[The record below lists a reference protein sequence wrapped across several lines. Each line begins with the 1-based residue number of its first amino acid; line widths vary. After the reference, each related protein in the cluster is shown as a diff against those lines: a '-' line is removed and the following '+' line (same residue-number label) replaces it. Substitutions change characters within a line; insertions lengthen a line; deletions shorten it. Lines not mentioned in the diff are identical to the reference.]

1 MKLITWNIQWGL
13 GMDGRCDLARV
24 VADARRIADFD
35 VLCLQEVSD
44 NFPELRGTRG
54 ANQFAELATLLP
66 GCAAIEGVALDI
78 PDGQGRR
85 KRFGNMVLSRYPV
98 GQVLRWTLPWE
109 ADHTRNM
116 PRGLIEAVVMAPFGP
131 VRVMTTHLE
140 YSSDK
145 LRRAEAEGI
154 RAAHRSACARV
165 ANPREPGP
173 GTYAIQPTAPCA
185 ILTGDFNMKP
195 EDPAK
200 LRISAPFET
209 GAPAFVD
216 AWEMLHPDAPHP
228 PSFCLFD
235 QTHGSRHCC
244 DFVFVTQDLQ
254 PRVKRVFYDTTTK
267 VSDHQPVLVELDDR

>member
-54 ANQFAELATLLP
+54 ANQFAELAKLLP
-66 GCAAIEGVALDI
+66 GYAAIEGVALDI

-85 KRFGNMVLSRYPV
+85 KRFGNMALSRYPV

-131 VRVMTTHLE
+131 VRA
-140 YSSDK
+140 
-145 LRRAEAEGI
+145 RRI
-154 RAAHRSACARV
+154 AAPV
-165 ANPREPGP
+165 
-173 GTYAIQPTAPCA
+173 
-185 ILTGDFNMKP
+185 
-195 EDPAK
+195 PAS
-200 LRISAPFET
+200 RTPASR
-209 GAPAFVD
+209 APART
-216 AWEMLHPDAPHP
+216 PSNRPRPAPSSP
-228 PSFCLFD
+228 ATS
-235 QTHGSRHCC
+235 T
-244 DFVFVTQDLQ
+244 
-254 PRVKRVFYDTTTK
+254 
-267 VSDHQPVLVELDDR
+267 